1 LIIGSKEVPI
11 QNRFTLI
18 NGKFKKNLLT
28 KFKNEFFLEVSQK
41 LNTINMENFIKLLQE
56 EIEDSRDLLNATKIL
71 EFLNKYRKTLNNNIN
86 LSSQY
91 NEMAKNLIL
100 ILRYNALLKEKED
113 LSRELELS
121 IQYKKVSDIAAS
133 TDLLNKLYQSSALNK
148 KKLKLFE
155 EDYFQREK
163 QIEQIKETLNEY
175 DSKIKQLTNEKKQC
189 FSRINRITLEMAG
202 DTHESKNDIK
212 INIID
217 SSNNLSNAE
226 KIQSLQKKAKEIQ
239 YEINSITSKKNQTQ
253 LKLKGL
259 TPIYETLKSDY
270 QSLLNIINSD
280 ETRIKNLQSKLKT
293 SLIDS
298 EISEIQ
304 DIDLKTLRSLN
315 EIEND
320 IIKIDDELSKCIFPQ
335 DYFNPQNPT
344 NLSLIT
350 RKLSEFDKMVKND
363 ESNLIINIKE
373 KEISDSFEQF
383 KNLER
388 SLTDIED
395 LINKF
400 LSKINIQSQF
410 SIITSKDI
418 TNFFVGLEFIRDN
431 KENVKFEELT
441 TPEKI
446 FFILVFY
453 ISIKLYSKTEFII
466 FSNVS
471 VLSKYNKAGSIYRT
485 IRKILPVFK
494 TDPTLLKF
502 NLVFVISNLEL
513 KKDIKNLEIIT
524 IEES

>member
-1 LIIGSKEVPI
+1 VIIGSKEVQI
-11 QNRFTLI
+11 QDRFTMI
-18 NGKFKKNLLT
+18 TGKFKKNLLT
-28 KFKNEFFLEVSQK
+28 KFKNEIFLEISQE
-41 LNTINMENFIKLLQE
+41 LNTISMEKFIILLQE
-56 EIEDSRDLLNATKIL
+56 EIENFRDLLKATKIL
-71 EFLNKYRKTLNNNIN
+71 KFLNEYRKTLNNNIN

-91 NEMAKNLIL
+91 NEIAKNLIL
-100 ILRYNALLKEKED
+100 ILRCNALLKKKED

-121 IQYKKVSDIAAS
+121 NLYKKASDIAAS

-163 QIEQIKETLNEY
+163 QIEQIKETMNEY
-175 DSKIKQLTNEKKQC
+175 DSKIKQLVNQKKQC
-189 FSRINRITLEMAG
+189 FRKINRITLEMAG
-202 DTHESKNDIK
+202 DTPESKNDIK
-212 INIID
+212 IIE

-239 YEINSITSKKNQTQ
+239 FEINSIMFKKSQTQ
-253 LKLKGL
+253 LKLKEL
-259 TPIYETLKSDY
+259 TPAYETLKNDY
-270 QSLLNIINSD
+270 QSLLNIINND
-280 ETRIKNLQSKLKT
+280 ENRIKTLQSKLKT
-293 SLIDS
+293 SLIYS

-304 DIDLKTLRSLN
+304 DIDLKTLRSRN

-320 IIKIDDELSKCIFPQ
+320 IMKIDDELSKCIFPQ
-335 DYFNPQNPT
+335 DYFNPQKPT

-350 RKLSEFDKMVKND
+350 RKLSEFEKKVKND
-363 ESNLIINIKE
+363 EFNLIINIKE

-400 LSKINIQSQF
+400 LSEINIKSQF
-410 SIITSKDI
+410 RIITSKDL

-431 KENVKFEELT
+431 KENLKFEELT

-453 ISIKLYSKTEFII
+453 ISIKLFSKTEIII

-494 TDPTLLKF
+494 TDPSLVKY
-502 NLVFVISNLEL
+502 NLVFIISNLEL
-513 KKDIKNLEIIT
+513 KKDIKNLKIIT